1 MYISIVMPTYHS
13 AAFIAETVAEIERYA
28 ASSGHMIE
36 LVAVDDGSLDE
47 TFETLKSLALSTELD
62 MRVIQLFTNRG
73 QFHALMAGFA
83 EARGDYIV
91 TIDDDLEYNPDQI
104 DRLAGA
110 FNENPGRLDVV
121 IGVPEGQTGRIWI
134 DGVEITGFSSAHPTD
149 GFTDVPNPSL
159 YNHEPMGH
167 ADYQMHYL
175 GTVNNQY
182 GNAYHYFDDGSIV
195 PERGWGDEI
204 AVDISVE
211 GYEWVHLDAVGVGV
225 YDDVTYVNPYSHD
238 ASYYVPEPGT
248 LSLLGIGLLGM
259 VPIMRRKKR

>member
-1 MYISIVMPTYHS
+1 MNKGSSIFAIIFSIILMASVPVMAIPQVQSYILGSTYD
-13 AAFIAETVAEIERYA
+13 Y
-28 ASSGHMIE
+28 G
-36 LVAVDDGSLDE
+36 DE
-47 TFETLKSLALSTELD
+47 TWVTTDANFTYLGVGCWEPYNNPQPAYDE
-62 MRVIQLFTNRG
+62 MR
-73 QFHALMAGFA
+73 M
-83 EARGDYIV
+83 Y
-91 TIDDDLEYNPDQI
+91 
-104 DRLAGA
+104 
-110 FNENPGRLDVV
+110 VV

-259 VPIMRRKKR
+259 VPIMRRKKH